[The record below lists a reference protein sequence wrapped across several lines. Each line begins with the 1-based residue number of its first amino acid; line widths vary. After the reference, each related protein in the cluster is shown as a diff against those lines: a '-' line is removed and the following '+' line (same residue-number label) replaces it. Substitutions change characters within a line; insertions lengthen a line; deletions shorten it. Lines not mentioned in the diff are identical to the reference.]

1 MKILDALSDEVLE
14 KYEYTH
20 TIKLVSSR
28 EVVGIPLV
36 INYRKINDDLKML
49 EVISDR
55 HKLVINAKVGTS
67 FYTSFARFEIAFT
80 CRNKPSQTLYPKIS
94 F

>member
-1 MKILDALSDEVLE
+1 MEDFYNIKMKILDALSDEVLE

-36 INYRKINDDLKML
+36 INYRKT
-49 EVISDR
+49 SD
-55 HKLVINAKVGTS
+55 
-67 FYTSFARFEIAFT
+67 
-80 CRNKPSQTLYPKIS
+80 
-94 F
+94 